1 MEIDNE
7 NVNINVSSFEKMEV
21 ENENFNENQI
31 FNNVES
37 SDKVLNKEI
46 NNTLCNSE
54 KKKLK
59 LIV

>member
-54 KKKLK
+54 KKN
-59 LIV
+59 